1 MTVQRAGAARRRDGT
16 EAPPPNLHKTGW
28 NRSFDRN
35 ASLEA
40 DRGRDGD
47 ERSEGALETD
57 EVGGRGKIVDCR
69 RVAQHSHVQA
79 RQADLVRT
87 STSPASASYLI

>member
-1 MTVQRAGAARRRDGT
+1 VTVQRAGAARRRDGT

-57 EVGGRGKIVDCR
+57 EVGGRGKMVDCR
-69 RVAQHSHVQA
+69 
-79 RQADLVRT
+79 T
-87 STSPASASYLI
+87 CCSAFTRSSAPSGSGSYFDKPGIS

>member
-1 MTVQRAGAARRRDGT
+1 LTETLRWKLTEDAMVMSAAK
-16 EAPPPNLHKTGW
+16 AHWKPMKL
-28 NRSFDRN
+28 
-35 ASLEA
+35 A
-40 DRGRDGD
+40 D
-47 ERSEGALETD
+47 EGKWSTAE
-57 EVGGRGKIVDCR
+57 